1 MKHKIKDFEIEIIDE
16 PKQRHIVAWEKVSRQ
31 LRNEDAK
38 PALNAAFEELRKI
51 NVTENR
57 PSVLIAAYHSIS
69 KSLALAIEVINSNET
84 LTTSSNHGVIVKA
97 AIKSGWILSPELT
110 DEQIDE
116 MPAWQVTW
124 IAERIGELYLTSTTI
139 PKN

>member
-1 MKHKIKDFEIEIIDE
+1 MKRKINDFEIEIIEE
-16 PKQRHIVAWEKVSRQ
+16 PKQRHIVAWEKISRQ

-38 PALNAAFEELRKI
+38 PALNTAFDELKKI

-97 AIKSGWILSPELT
+97 AVKSGWILTPELT

-124 IAERIGELYLTSTTI
+124 IAEQVGKLYLEATSI